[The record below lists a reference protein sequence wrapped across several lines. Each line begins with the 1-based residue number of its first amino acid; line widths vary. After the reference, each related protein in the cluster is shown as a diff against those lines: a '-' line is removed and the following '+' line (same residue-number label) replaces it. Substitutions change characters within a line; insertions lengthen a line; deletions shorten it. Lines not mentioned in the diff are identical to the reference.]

1 MLNCQVLIETLPR
14 KNQNIGLL
22 KMNWKSWKHL
32 IQVVLEVK
40 YFEEDGAQNYLL
52 FQPMYKYLKK
62 GSNTDNISEWKSK
75 RLSHEVIKPPDN
87 SLAPTLGYH
96 NKKTCLEFNGVCLKQ
111 DKITYNHGKIVT
123 IYIVYDLKSTL
134 KYDENFTLEIC
145 LFGAVKFT
153 KNVDVD
159 KYKYCGYGIGFD
171 GKGGFHAQLVILV
184 LTQQSLEQI
193 WVHLFILIIQKKL
206 ILGKGPTQGLRKH
219 SFTAEKIYSINF
231 SATKRA
237 LFEPAL

>member
-1 MLNCQVLIETLPR
+1 M
-14 KNQNIGLL
+14 
-22 KMNWKSWKHL
+22 

-62 GSNTDNISEWKSK
+62 VSNTDNISQWKSK

-193 WVHLFILIIQKKL
+193 
-206 ILGKGPTQGLRKH
+206 
-219 SFTAEKIYSINF
+219 
-231 SATKRA
+231 
-237 LFEPAL
+237 